1 MCGQVTQAE
10 SVSTVL
16 GVLSNLY
23 ADRPEDATLLMD
35 MYARDCHSRGAD
47 DECVLSSM
55 LSASV
60 YVTLS
65 LLGEH
70 GKERVD
76 DLSMW
81 WAAQCP
87 S

>member
-1 MCGQVTQAE
+1 VVQSE

-16 GVLSNLY
+16 GVLGCLY
-23 ADRPEDATLLMD
+23 DDRPTDATLLMD
-35 MYARDCHSRGAD
+35 MYARDCHSKGAD

-60 YVTLS
+60 YVTMS
-65 LLGEH
+65 LLGER
-70 GKERVD
+70 GKDRVK

-87 S
+87 Q

>member
-1 MCGQVTQAE
+1 MCGLVVQTE

-16 GVLSNLY
+16 GVLSCLY
-23 ADRPEDATLLMD
+23 NDRAEDASLLMD
-35 MYARDCHSRGAD
+35 LYSRSCHDKGAED
-47 DECVLSSM
+47 NCVLASM

-60 YVTLS
+60 YVTMT

-70 GKERVD
+70 GQERVG

>member
-1 MCGQVTQAE
+1 MCGQVVQGE
-10 SVSTVL
+10 SVTTVL
-16 GVLSNLY
+16 GVLGCLY
-23 ADRPEDATLLMD
+23 DDRPRDATLLMD
-35 MYARDCHSRGAD
+35 LYSRECHSRGAN

-60 YVTLS
+60 YVTLT
-65 LLGEH
+65 LLGDRGQKKVE
-70 GKERVD
+70 